1 MCDVTTDPDAFM
13 YSRSLGQ
20 SPEETGRVIASMVKL
35 MNRSQFGCVLKHFP
49 GYGNNTDTHVGI
61 AIDDRSLDELESGDL
76 IPFAKGIDAGAKAI
90 MVSHT
95 FVNCLDTEYPAS
107 LSPAVIEYLRNTMGF
122 GGVVITDDL
131 AMEAITDLYG
141 AEESAV
147 LAVLA
152 GNDLLCSSEYWIQ
165 YPAVL
170 EAVESGRISAE
181 ILDAAVLRILNWK
194 YSMGILDNL
203 T

>member
-1 MCDVTTDPDAFM
+1 
-13 YSRSLGQ
+13 
-20 SPEETGRVIASMVKL
+20 
-35 MNRSQFGCVLKHFP
+35 
-49 GYGNNTDTHVGI
+49 
-61 AIDDRSLDELESGDL
+61 
-76 IPFAKGIDAGAKAI
+76 

-107 LSPAVIEYLRNTMGF
+107 LSPAVIGYLRNTMSF